1 MAVDGAEP
9 ARLTGEMAHRGR
21 VRIVGQWARSV
32 LSIPARESRGRFM
45 TERTAYPE
53 DDPRH
58 HTAHLR
64 EMLQGLVSHARE
76 DITKISEPKAQAL
89 FETTAEV
96 CTGLINAFDD
106 YDRKEPAS
114 R

>member
-1 MAVDGAEP
+1 MAEQAEH
-9 ARLTGEMAHRGR
+9 A
-21 VRIVGQWARSV
+21 
-32 LSIPARESRGRFM
+32 
-45 TERTAYPE
+45 E

-64 EMLQGLVSHARE
+64 EMLQGVISHARE
-76 DITKISEPKAQAL
+76 DIGKISDPKAQAL

-96 CTGLINAFDD
+96 CTGLVKAFDD
-106 YDRKEPAS
+106 YDKKAPAW

>member
-1 MAVDGAEP
+1 
-9 ARLTGEMAHRGR
+9 
-21 VRIVGQWARSV
+21 
-32 LSIPARESRGRFM
+32 M

-53 DDPRH
+53 DDDPRH

-64 EMLQGLVSHARE
+64 ELLQGVVSHARE
-76 DITKISEPKAQAL
+76 DIRKISEPKAQAL

-96 CTGLINAFDD
+96 CTGLIKAIDD
-106 YDRKEPAS
+106 YDKKEPAW

>member
-1 MAVDGAEP
+1 VIIVSQAGKILGP
-9 ARLTGEMAHRGR
+9 LGHRIQGET
-21 VRIVGQWARSV
+21 V
-32 LSIPARESRGRFM
+32 M
-45 TERTAYPE
+45 TDPTAYPE

-64 EMLQGLVSHARE
+64 TLLQGVVSHARE
-76 DITKISEPKAQAL
+76 DIGKIGEPKAQAL

-96 CTGLINAFDD
+96 CTGLIKAFDD
-106 YDRKEPAS
+106 YDKKAPAW

>member
-1 MAVDGAEP
+1 MAEQAEY
-9 ARLTGEMAHRGR
+9 A
-21 VRIVGQWARSV
+21 
-32 LSIPARESRGRFM
+32 
-45 TERTAYPE
+45 E

-64 EMLQGLVSHARE
+64 EMLQGVITHARE
-76 DITKISEPKAQAL
+76 DIGKISDPKAQAL

-96 CTGLINAFDD
+96 CAGLVKAFDD
-106 YDRKEPAS
+106 YDKKAPAW